1 MPLLHVRPRRNRLTP
16 PWRRLQ
22 VSLAFTSTWLA
33 VSSQLGHYRKLHG
46 PQVLL
51 QVRRRAGA
59 GRVLRRAAERCLPS
73 THIPE
78 WPCTAAA
85 CS

>member
-1 MPLLHVRPRRNRLTP
+1 MPLLHVRPRRNRLVP

-51 QVRRRAGA
+51 QVRQRGGRQGFAPRRRAMP
-59 GRVLRRAAERCLPS
+59 AEHP
-73 THIPE
+73 H
-78 WPCTAAA
+78 A
-85 CS
+85 